1 MNKAASIAVSL
12 LLVGTWSIGASVHAL
27 AEEAT
32 VSRGHHFALLVCAA
46 CHVVATDQEGP
57 PILRTPGSSFDA
69 IANKPETTAASLR
82 AFLTT
87 THAKIATPT
96 GMPNPQLADY
106 EMDEVISYIMSLRH

>member
-1 MNKAASIAVSL
+1 MNKTASIAVSL
-12 LLVGTWSIGASVHAL
+12 LLVGGWSIGASVHAL
-27 AEEAT
+27 SEDTT

-46 CHVVATDQEGP
+46 CHVVATDQGGP
-57 PILRTPGSSFDA
+57 PILRTPGPSFEA

-82 AFLTT
+82 VFLTT